1 MGCRPWG
8 HKESDMTDGL
18 KLKLKDRPGR
28 MVLNEGFPSPLPVL
42 HIQDAHALSLGGS
55 RPTSVLNEFFSVC
68 SPTCFAVSLIMNFI
82 PVFF

>member
-8 HKESDMTDGL
+8 HKELDMTDGL
-18 KLKLKDRPGR
+18 KLKLKDSPGR

-42 HIQDAHALSLGGS
+42 LIQDAHTLSLGGS
-55 RPTSVLNEFFSVC
+55 RPTSVLNKFFSLC